1 MEFKNWGIVG
11 GGIMGLTLAHRLAQE
26 GHQVTIYEAA
36 PEIGGLVSSWKMNDV
51 EWDKFYHVILL
62 SDFRTRNILKDIG
75 VEEKIHWVE
84 TKTGFY
90 VNGKLHSM
98 SDTIEFLKFPTLN
111 LLDKFRLGLTILVA
125 SKIKNWK
132 KLEKIPLTT
141 WLTKWSGEN
150 TYKKIWLP
158 LLRAKLGESY
168 KHTSAVFIWA
178 TIQRMYGARRSG
190 LKKEMFGFVDG
201 GYKTVIKAFKQTL
214 QKENVIIKTNF
225 PVEEVKTGYNGRIKV
240 QKKDGSFEEHDEVIV
255 TLPSGLA
262 SRLCNQLTHNEKQR
276 LNDIDYLSVI
286 CVSVLLDN
294 SISDFY
300 VTNIT
305 DSWVPFTGVIE
316 MTALVDKKYFNGKSL
331 VYLPKYLVKD
341 DPLFNKTDEQ
351 LKTYFIDN
359 LKKMYPEIT
368 DKVIQF
374 VGVAKA
380 KHVITVAKLNYSE
393 SLPPIITSI
402 PKIYIINTAHIKD
415 GTLNVNETIRVA
427 EDKLE
432 ELLLHKSE
440 SENNSKEKLLK
451 KIIAD

>member
-1 MEFKNWGIVG
+1 MECKNWGIVG
-11 GGIMGLTLAHRLAQE
+11 GGIMGLTLAHRLAQK

-62 SDFRTRNILKDIG
+62 SDFRTRNIIKEIG
-75 VEEKIHWVE
+75 IEEKIQWVE

-90 VNGKLHSM
+90 VNGQLHSM

-141 WLTKWSGEN
+141 WLTKWSGKN

-168 KHTSAVFIWA
+168 KQTSAVFIWA

-201 GYKTVIKAFKQTL
+201 GYKTVIRAFKQTL
-214 QKENVIIKTNF
+214 IDEKVIIKTNC
-225 PVEEVKTGYNGRIKV
+225 PVVEIKTANNGRISV
-240 QKKDGSFEEHDEVIV
+240 RKKDGKFEEHDEVIV
-255 TLPSGLA
+255 TLPSELA
-262 SRLCNQLTHNEKQR
+262 SRLCTQLTYNEKQK
-276 LNDIDYLSVI
+276 LNGVDYLSVI

-331 VYLPKYLVKD
+331 IYLPKYLVKD
-341 DPLFNKTDEQ
+341 DPLFNETDEN
-351 LKTYFIDN
+351 LKKYFIDN
-359 LKKMYPEIT
+359 LKKMYPHIT
-368 DKVIQF
+368 DNVIQF

-380 KHVITVAKLNYSE
+380 KHVITVAKLNYSDL
-393 SLPPIITSI
+393 LPPIGTSI
-402 PKIYIINTAHIKD
+402 PNIHIINTAHIKD

-432 ELLLHKSE
+432 EVLS
-440 SENNSKEKLLK
+440 NS
-451 KIIAD
+451 IIAKNDSIKASPKTIVIR